1 MSRFRDSVLSEA
13 LHPPGKWGQMR
24 QPSLLLWLLLFGERG
39 HLAQVHGRCQMLRTT
54 SLSGVSKHLGHQQGQ
69 NTWRSGTFDMAAEKE
84 IVQRFLVW
92 VKVAG
97 STQDTALSV
106 NAHKLLLG

>member
-24 QPSLLLWLLLFGERG
+24 QSSLLLWLLLFGERG
-39 HLAQVHGRCQMLRTT
+39 HLPQVQGRCQLLRTT
-54 SLSGVSKHLGHQQGQ
+54 SLSGVSKHFGHQQGQ
-69 NTWRSGTFDMAAEKE
+69 NTWGSCTFDMTTEKE

-97 STQDTALSV
+97 SAQDTALSIH
-106 NAHKLLLG
+106 AHKLLLG